1 MSDNTYGSYDL
12 RSARLTDI
20 EGRHIKEDTLFLNI
34 YDYWTNFHSPNK
46 IYFWWNDEPLSKLER
61 GIQRKWKKHLPVV
74 DILFE
79 KLRLKIYDLTQ

>member
-1 MSDNTYGSYDL
+1 MSDNTYVSYDL

-34 YDYWTNFHSPNK
+34 YDYWTNFHNPNK
-46 IYFWWNDEPLSKLER
+46 IYFCWNDEPLSKLER
-61 GIQRKWKKHLPVV
+61 GIQRKWKKHFPVV